1 MLVHSIEMVFVD
13 FLLLKM
19 KKALLGFLLFTSFY
33 TYANSSDSL
42 ENVLKGAS
50 GVQRAIVLNELAV
63 IYQQSNLQQLERVVT
78 QTRLLLSKHQDPL
91 TKVYCFLT
99 LGLYY
104 NQVGL
109 LDSSIYSFKEAK
121 HVSLQL
127 KEVPLQIRASA
138 NLGRSLITAGKAQ
151 EALEDLFEALRL
163 LKLYPDKKDTEW
175 RVRTNIAWAYL
186 ELKQYQDC
194 INFGTE
200 SLALM
205 QAEDLQWIA
214 AYSYNNV
221 AVAYGA
227 LKQYD
232 SARAL
237 ILKSIRITEA
247 NGNNHTLANAY
258 FILGK
263 IYAETGQHAL
273 ALQQYLKAKP
283 LREKVGNPSYIISD
297 LYAIADLYYEMGDYT
312 HGIENALAALKVA
325 TQFNLLLKFD
335 GTYLSLAKNYE
346 GLKDYKNA
354 SKYYHLWALA
364 KDSLYNQSHADAIA
378 EMQTKYET
386 EKKEQQLALQQATLA
401 EQQAQL
407 QRTYFVIGALV
418 IILALLSVIF
428 LLLRSRYRRKQQLA
442 EKQQELA
449 VREAYINATIDSQE
463 HERKRVAQ
471 DLHDGMGQLIS
482 ALRIAVGQLSQGID
496 VKERVE
502 VVEKSERI
510 LSDMHREVRAVAFNL
525 MPQTLIQRG
534 LVPALQEMAL
544 RINETVPLRIEVTS
558 FDMPE
563 RLLEVQEISI
573 YRILQEWTTNVIKYA
588 NATKLVIDLVVDEGE
603 IRITAEDNGQG
614 FDPSVFERST
624 GNGWKNIQS
633 RLGLLKGS
641 LDLDTHPAR
650 QSTTLSLQFQL
661 MPVQDPEKVV

>member
-1 MLVHSIEMVFVD
+1 MLID
-13 FLLLKM
+13 YLLKM
-19 KKALLGFLLFTSFY
+19 KGALPVFFLCAVFCAH
-33 TYANSSDSL
+33 ANPTDSL
-42 ENVLKGAS
+42 ENVLQKANGI
-50 GVQRAIVLNELAV
+50 QRAVVLNELAM
-63 IYQQSNLQQLERVVT
+63 IYQRTDLQQLKRIVT
-78 QTRLLLSKHQDPL
+78 QAKQHGSISRDPL
-91 TKVYCFLT
+91 VKVYSFLT

-104 NQVGL
+104 NHMGL

-121 HVSLQL
+121 KLSIDL
-127 KEVPLQIRASA
+127 KEVPLQIKA
-138 NLGRSLITAGKAQ
+138 NADLGRSLITAGKAQ
-151 EALEDLFEALRL
+151 EALENLFEALNL
-163 LKLYPDKKDTEW
+163 LKLFPDKKDTEW

-186 ELKQYQDC
+186 ELKQYHDC
-194 INFGTE
+194 IRFGKE
-200 SLALM
+200 SLRLM

-237 ILKSIRITEA
+237 ITKSIQITEA

-263 IYAETGQHAL
+263 IYAETGQYAL
-273 ALQQYLKAKP
+273 ALQQYMKAKP

-297 LYAIADLYYEMGDYT
+297 LYAIADLYYEMGEYT
-312 HGIENALAALKVA
+312 HGIENALEALKVA

-354 SKYYHLWALA
+354 SKYYQLWALA
-364 KDSLYNQSHADAIA
+364 KDSVYSQSHAEAIA
-378 EMQTKYET
+378 DMQTKYET

-401 EQQAQL
+401 QQQAHL
-407 QRTYFVIGALV
+407 QRTYFVIVALV
-418 IILALLSVIF
+418 IIVTLLSVIF
-428 LLLRSRYRRKQQLA
+428 LLLRSRYKRKQQLA

-496 VKERVE
+496 VKERVD

-588 NATKLVIDLVVDEGE
+588 NATKLVIDLVLDEGE

-614 FDPSVFERST
+614 FDPLVVERSA

-641 LDLDTHPAR
+641 LDLDTHPGR
-650 QSTTLSLQFQL
+650 QSTTLSLQFPL
-661 MPVQDPEKVV
+661 MPVRDPEKVA